1 MGNLLSQV
9 FPPTPKFTEA
19 NLPDLAGK
27 VYIVT
32 GGYSGAGYELTSML
46 YHAGATVYIAG
57 RSQCKAYDAIE
68 QITSSQSPSSSSSL
82 TSEDGA
88 SEGQS
93 VGELKFLYLDLA
105 DLSTI
110 TPAVRRFLRWESRL
124 DVLFNNAGVS
134 CPPMG
139 SVSKQGHELQFATN
153 ALGPYL
159 LTKLLSPILAS
170 TAKTSAPSD
179 VRVVFAT
186 STHAETVTTILDE
199 EGHAGQTTLALDR
212 SHLVPPNTT
221 TTHSPQA
228 NYAASKLANWFLA
241 DHFSAH
247 CPILSRSKGTG
258 VLSLVQNPGGM
269 MTPLLRHMP
278 SWVPLVFAPFL
289 YPPRFGAYTQL
300 FAGLSPDLTVAEHSG
315 RWIQPWGRVHTGP
328 RREVLA
334 ATRSTEKGGT
344 GLAAEVIAYCEKEI
358 SSFS

>member
-19 NLPDLAGK
+19 NLTDLAGK

-46 YHAGATVYIAG
+46 YRAGATVYIAG
-57 RSQCKAYDAIE
+57 RSQTKAYDAIE
-68 QITSSQSPSSSSSL
+68 QISASATTSGEEGEQESQCV
-82 TSEDGA
+82 
-88 SEGQS
+88 GQ
-93 VGELKFLYLDLA
+93 LKFLYLDLA

-110 TPAVRRFLRWESRL
+110 APAVRRFLRWETRL

-139 SVSKQGHELQFATN
+139 STSKQGHELQMATN

-170 TAKTSAPSD
+170 TAKTTAPSD

-186 STHAETVTTILDE
+186 STHAETLNTDIKEDGTLGE
-199 EGHAGQTTLALDR
+199 TTLALEP
-212 SHLVPPNTT
+212 SHLAPANTT
-221 TTHSPQA
+221 SVHSPQA

-241 DHFSAH
+241 DHFSR
-247 CPILSRSKGTG
+247 LSRPRG

-300 FAGLSPDLTVAEHSG
+300 FAGLSPDLTVEEHSG

-328 RREVLA
+328 RREILA
-334 ATRSTEKGGT
+334 AARSKEEGGT
-344 GLAAEVIAYCEKEI
+344 GLAAEVIAYCDRET

>member
-19 NLPDLAGK
+19 NLPDLAGR

-46 YHAGATVYIAG
+46 YRAGATVYIAG
-57 RSQCKAYDAIE
+57 RSQTKAYDAIE
-68 QITSSQSPSSSSSL
+68 QITAASSIA
-82 TSEDGA
+82 SEDEA
-88 SEGQS
+88 EPQSIS
-93 VGELKFLYLDLA
+93 VGQLKFLYIDLA

-110 TPAVRRFLRWESRL
+110 APAVRRFLRWESRL

-134 CPPMG
+134 CPPVG

-159 LTKLLSPILAS
+159 LTKLLSPILES
-170 TAKTSAPSD
+170 TAKSAAPAD

-186 STHAETVTTILDE
+186 STHAESVTTEINDDGTPGE
-199 EGHAGQTTLALDR
+199 ISLALD
-212 SHLVPPNTT
+212 STHLTPPNTAST
-221 TTHSPQA
+221 ASPQA
-228 NYAASKLANWFLA
+228 NYAASKLANFFLA
-241 DHFSAH
+241 HHFST
-247 CPILSRSKGTG
+247 LSRPKGI
-258 VLSLVQNPGGM
+258 LSLVQNPGGM

-300 FAGLSPDLTVAEHSG
+300 FAGLSPDLSVDEHSG
-315 RWIQPWGRVHTGP
+315 RWIQPWGRVHAGP
-328 RREVLA
+328 RREILA
-334 ATRSTEKGGT
+334 AARSKAEGGT
-344 GLAAEVIAYCEKEI
+344 GLAAEVIQYCERETR
-358 SSFS
+358 SFS